1 MAAGGPIS
9 GAAAAAAAAGDGGSR
24 RDDGKAAG
32 TAADGLVV
40 KAGGKGHGSFVR
52 ADQLDFAKLDAS
64 LERALSRS
72 VTRTGGSGDDQ
83 GELERVRSSLAGWE
97 IDPTQINL
105 TSVVAH
111 GTYGTVYRGTFAG
124 QDVAVKLLEWGEEN
138 TMSRA
143 QLHSLRAAFE
153 QEVAIW
159 HMLSNPNVTQF
170 IGAALGSKDGFLIPS
185 STDGD
190 NSLVSMSANVCCVV
204 VEFLPGGTLKD
215 YLIKHQRKKIPF
227 RKVLQLALDVARGLA
242 YLHSKKIVHRDV
254 KSENMLLDKRGTV
267 KIADFGVARVEAKN
281 PRDMTG
287 ETGTIGY
294 MAPEILDGKPYNRQ
308 ADVYSYGIC
317 LWEVYC
323 CKMPFPELSFKE
335 MAAVVN
341 QGMRPSIP
349 SCCPKQLAQI
359 MSRCWD
365 ASPTKRPE
373 MDEVVRLLE
382 AIDPT
387 KGRKMCTD
395 EFERAVSQ
403 PKGCF
408 CF

>member
-1 MAAGGPIS
+1 MSVKVVAGSPIN
-9 GAAAAAAAAGDGGSR
+9 GAAAAAAAGDGDGGSR

-32 TAADGLVV
+32 TAAGGLVA
-40 KAGGKGHGSFVR
+40 KAGSKGHGSFVR

-72 VTRTGGSGDDQ
+72 VVRGGGGGGGNDQ

-105 TSVVAH
+105 SSVVAH

-159 HMLSNPNVTQF
+159 HTLSNPNVTQF

-190 NSLVSMSANVCCVV
+190 NCLVSMSANVCCVV

-215 YLIKHQRKKIPF
+215 YLIKYQRKKIAF
-227 RKVLQLALDVARGLA
+227 RKVLQLALDVARG
-242 YLHSKKIVHRDV
+242 
-254 KSENMLLDKRGTV
+254 
-267 KIADFGVARVEAKN
+267 
-281 PRDMTG
+281 DMTG
-287 ETGTIGY
+287 ETGTVGY

-323 CKMPFPELSFKE
+323 CKMPFPELSLKE

-341 QGMRPSIP
+341 QGMRPNIP

-382 AIDPT
+382 AIDPA